1 MHKRRNSSHREKNSA
16 ATDKENHLLQKIIP
30 LSLHPLQQM
39 IRFLGARIQILK
51 DKNREKTIKTES
63 Q

>member
-30 LSLHPLQQM
+30 LSLHPLQQK
-39 IRFLGARIQILK
+39 IRFLGVIL
-51 DKNREKTIKTES
+51 NIA
-63 Q
+63 